1 MAFVLSAQSGAVQFT
16 GRLSFCQENFSVHT
30 SVQSRHKLFS
40 ANNDKSELMYKYA
53 LKFRLLSGNMQKS
66 NLLTV
71 YLFFNS

>member
-1 MAFVLSAQSGAVQFT
+1 MLYMPPQFIHGEVKFLSGEFFGANV
-16 GRLSFCQENFSVHT
+16 GPKL
-30 SVQSRHKLFS
+30 HKLFS